1 MVQEKAGRYARPTH
15 TEWLS
20 LTHRYRQSQLRRLA
34 LIELNRLLD
43 AEPVDA
49 AESVA
54 RDFKKVAQR
63 TYFWIFINGINAASV
78 ANSPLADSML
88 AGGMTLSL

>member
-34 LIELNRLLD
+34 LIFAFLD
-43 AEPVDA
+43 AEPMDA

-54 RDFKKVAQR
+54 RDLQE
-63 TYFWIFINGINAASV
+63 GSAAHLLLDIHKRNQCCKCSDF
-78 ANSPLADSML
+78 ATSR
-88 AGGMTLSL
+88 

>member
-1 MVQEKAGRYARPTH
+1 
-15 TEWLS
+15 
-20 LTHRYRQSQLRRLA
+20 LRRLA

-43 AEPVDA
+43 AELKDG

-63 TYFWIFINGINAASV
+63 T
-78 ANSPLADSML
+78 
-88 AGGMTLSL
+88 